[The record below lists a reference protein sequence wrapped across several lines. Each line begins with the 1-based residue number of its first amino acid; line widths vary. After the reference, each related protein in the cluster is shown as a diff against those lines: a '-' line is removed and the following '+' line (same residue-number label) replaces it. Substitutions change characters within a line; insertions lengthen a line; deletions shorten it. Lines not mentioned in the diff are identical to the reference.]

1 MLFNIVKTALPFSGC
16 LYHRHKPRAKGSL
29 KTKFRKAKVALA
41 VLRLIFLMDLPLR
54 LIAARATYFLCFVK
68 ESKQRKTTPTYR
80 FAARTTLTPHP
91 FFGACELAALRASSD
106 KRTLFSEKRMLRSAE
121 RRGGA
126 TALNICDG
134 LGRLKTVKRLAEF
147 CKPRHRL

>member
-54 LIAARATYFLCFVK
+54 LIAARATYFLCFAK
-68 ESKQRKTTPTYR
+68 ESKQKKGDPDVQVRCANYPHSASFFRRVRTSRATRVVGQAHAFFRKKN
-80 FAARTTLTPHP
+80 AP
-91 FFGACELAALRASSD
+91 FG
-106 KRTLFSEKRMLRSAE
+106 
-121 RRGGA
+121 
-126 TALNICDG
+126 
-134 LGRLKTVKRLAEF
+134 
-147 CKPRHRL
+147 